1 MLYQATDTQISLKTY
16 NRQLELFFRPF
27 YVQYRL
33 RYCTHPLAF
42 PWSGDAASASR
53 FRSRECTTFG
63 AFPQAGT
70 GTEIITNLRLRG
82 CNILVAF
89 PQAELSALD
98 SIPARGKCKFSC
110 VSPLAGTVHRN
121 NYTTSA
127 CGDAIFWLHFRKR
140 RLSALDYFCAPSP
153 RAEMHMKIYMCI
165 SARGN
170 TMHRNNY
177 KVSACGDV
185 KFWLHSRKRNCRFWI
200 VFPRGVN
207 VNFYVHL
214 RFPGG
219 VLP

>member
-1 MLYQATDTQISLKTY
+1 MFFRNY
-16 NRQLELFFRPF
+16 FFRPF

-42 PWSGDAASASR
+42 PRSGDAASASR

-89 PQAELSALD
+89 PQAELSAPD

-110 VSPLAGTVHRN
+110 ASPLAGTVHRN

-140 RLSALDYFCAPSP
+140 
-153 RAEMHMKIYMCI
+153 
-165 SARGN
+165 
-170 TMHRNNY
+170 
-177 KVSACGDV
+177 
-185 KFWLHSRKRNCRFWI
+185 NCRRWI
-200 VFPRGVN
+200 VFPRGGN
-207 VNFYVHL
+207 VNFHVHL
-214 RFPGG
+214 RSRERCTEIITKSPLAGM
-219 VLP
+219 